1 MGTKKVLSMIIYDAP
16 KKVTKQK
23 IQQKTRKTQVATKVF
38 TIQSLKH
45 VKCLNKN
52 CNKKNK

>member
-1 MGTKKVLSMIIYDAP
+1 MIIYDAP
-16 KKVTKQK
+16 KKKNK
-23 IQQKTRKTQVATKVF
+23 KTQVATKVF
-38 TIQSLKH
+38 TAQSLKH